1 MLSRHRGGDVSY
13 EIPVLDIQGYDL
25 DTIFEKELYFL
36 LPFYIFRYENEFDLI
51 EKDLDRLAQLK
62 NTYVDIEQRLEQLKV
77 DKKITEYTKKTLME
91 MSMRVLKQIAQK
103 HEVIKKEV
111 LGVMGGKVLEY
122 ETKSIYRLGK
132 SLGMGEE
139 CFQDENLWKIRCVAK
154 TLVENVESLMET
166 MSLSLEN
173 ACEALKITN
182 QKYNDSK
189 IVLYGAEE

>member
-1 MLSRHRGGDVSY
+1 M
-13 EIPVLDIQGYDL
+13 DIQDYDL